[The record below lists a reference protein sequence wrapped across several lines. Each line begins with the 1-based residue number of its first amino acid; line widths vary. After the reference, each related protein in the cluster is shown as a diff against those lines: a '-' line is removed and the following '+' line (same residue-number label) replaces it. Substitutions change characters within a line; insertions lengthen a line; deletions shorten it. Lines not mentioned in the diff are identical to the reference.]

1 MRMKHGSDR
10 GPTISVKPR
19 LLAAFTAVAM
29 MFATAVPSLL
39 PRTAQAAPALADGAT
54 CTPQEVNIGSFED
67 NLNNPDVGIATYV
80 GGNMFMG
87 KPLNSGTTSYGKNGG
102 QTAEQGGFSPSY
114 AVEAEGTTLVAGKV
128 INGNIKKSWGGIGF
142 RFGTVGFG
150 ANYRPTAGSTVLA
163 VGGGGNL
170 NLTDRI
176 GGNTSFLSYGTLNNE
191 KTTGAGWAG
200 YYQSKDELTGPNY
213 NMQINGPDAWPSVMG
228 TSSRALF
235 SSNPNG
241 HAQSTITFDDADAL
255 KNVKIVGADRTD
267 YSTFGTDIQN
277 DSTLMGQ
284 QTANGTVSSG
294 TAQYTTEGKVGSPQ
308 VSGEGTINKGVFQTT
323 YAKYNNAVSYT
334 VQYGSDASQTDKL
347 ITFVGDKGKTDGNS
361 PTQIFEIAGSELSS
375 DGYIGTAFNFTN
387 IPEGARIVVNVTGSS
402 PITFHNSW
410 RFFYEG
416 KDISKGYIDGNS
428 NSGTYSRIA
437 SRLTW
442 NFKDTTYLTIL
453 GGQSAFE
460 YGGLRPID
468 DPAAAMLGSI
478 YVPKGTFESHVTTN
492 GRVYVGGDFMMYNP
506 TWVKDFNVKG
516 AGDGPSAS
524 VIDMDQER
532 HNFPGGFSISSTCSS
547 ISWDKVDP
555 DGNNL
560 GGTSWAV
567 YGSKA
572 AAQAGNTANALWT
585 VTDNVLTTA
594 GDYNPTEGVIE
605 VSNLTPERSYYIR
618 EMSPN
623 DTSYETNP
631 NIYRINTGT
640 GGNTYSGIE
649 EVYDSKTG
657 NTITTDKDKWLNN
670 GKIENR
676 RKGSNIQWGKYADGD
691 TNHTGLRGSEW
702 ELSKDGKPLATII
715 DNTKSVE
722 SVAIMHG
729 NQNVT
734 ANTLSLDVNESM
746 DFTAVIEPSDA
757 VQDVEWVS
765 SDKTSVIVNEDGRV
779 TVMQAKENQ
788 EPVTITAKSIS
799 DPTKMARVYIK
810 PKFVAVNSLTVSPT
824 SLNLTPGASATLTAT
839 TDPADVQVSWTSEDT
854 DVAVVQAQNNGTATV
869 TAGTTGGTSTTIV
882 AKAGNQEKRIPVTVQ
897 ASGTTF
903 YIENPDNNFWGN
915 MHLYAWSG
923 NTIISNAYPGT
934 SVTETEKVCANWYKI
949 HLDKKGPYQVQVNF
963 KTSSSDTRG
972 HKTDDLNIGSAPNYK
987 ITDTHGSG
995 KVEEGIPVCPTSL
1008 EPEESANE
1016 ATALAEPAD
1025 DAAAVQ
1031 AAPVAQDTA
1040 GKTNTQYE
1048 DKDPRIGIFRI
1059 EGLADGTYTLQ
1070 ESKAPNGYWLNPQ
1083 EYTITVS
1090 GDNVTWSPTPAG
1102 QVVDGI
1108 AWISD
1113 KPTQVVWDKVDSD
1126 NGNALLAGSGWTIE
1140 QMIVNDK
1147 GQPVLDNEGNRTW
1160 KALNEV
1166 LDCTESPCNASV
1178 KYKDEDPT
1186 PGKFLVKKLPV
1197 GTYRITETTV
1207 PDGYEAV
1214 GGPYEFTVT
1223 DREETV
1229 RVDGKPLGNT
1239 RKKGKVYWGKVS
1251 SEDDTRFL
1259 AGSAW
1264 QVTYTP
1270 YGGGDTITV
1279 DITDCV
1285 RSGGTTTGTCSA
1297 AEGKP
1302 AWAYDAYGAEGRI
1315 GFDNLPWGSYEMIE
1329 TKAPDGYYADPDAV
1343 YVFTVGPDTP
1353 EFQNVV
1359 IYKKNADGTT
1369 GDPIPAPTTPLP
1381 NYPNQVISNEPGVI
1395 LPATGGEGN
1404 TRIVLFG
1411 FALTA
1416 ISMLGCAIAMRK
1428 RI

>member
-963 KTSSSDTRG
+963 KTSSSDTRS

-1059 EGLADGTYTLQ
+1059 EGLADGTYTLK
-1070 ESKAPNGYWLNPQ
+1070 ESKAPVGYWLNTQ
-1083 EYTITVS
+1083 TYTITVS
-1090 GDNVTWSPTPAG
+1090 GTTVKWDPTPAG
-1102 QVVDGI
+1102 QVDANGI

-1113 KPTQVVWDKVDSD
+1113 KPTQVAWEKEDTTSKD
-1126 NGNALLAGSGWTIE
+1126 LLPGSGWTID
-1140 QMIVNDK
+1140 QKVLNDK
-1147 GQPVLDNEGNRTW
+1147 GQPVLDDKGNPTW
-1160 KALNEV
+1160 KPLNEV
-1166 LDCTESPCNASV
+1166 LDCMSNSCDTSK
-1178 KYKDEDPT
+1178 KYNDENNEA
-1186 PGKFLVKKLPV
+1186 GKFLVKYLPV
-1197 GTYRITETTV
+1197 GDYRIRETKV
-1207 PDGYEAV
+1207 PAGYEAV
-1214 GGPYEFTVT
+1214 EEAYYFTIPPTAPTTPDNSEGIVYINPK
-1223 DREETV
+1223 R
-1229 RVDGKPLGNT
+1229 LGNT
-1239 RKKGKVYWGKVS
+1239 RKTGTVNWKKVS
-1251 SEDDTRFL
+1251 SEDSAASKKPL
-1259 AGSAW
+1259 AGSEW
-1264 QVTYTP
+1264 QLTYTS
-1270 YGGGDTITV
+1270 YDKITNSDDTTIPKETIICQLTDTSSSCTV
-1279 DITDCV
+1279 NGESKNV
-1285 RSGGTTTGTCSA
+1285 
-1297 AEGKP
+1297 
-1302 AWAYDAYGAEGRI
+1302 AWAVDQDS
-1315 GFDNLPWGSYEMIE
+1315 DNGEFSYAKLPWGDYAIVE
-1329 TKAPDGYYADPDAV
+1329 TKAPDGYNLDTTEHR
-1343 YVFTVGPDTP
+1343 FTIGLGSTEENKFEVSL
-1353 EFQNVV
+1353 
-1359 IYKKNADGTT
+1359 
-1369 GDPIPAPTTPLP
+1369 GDIENT
-1381 NYPNQVISNEPGVI
+1381 PGVV

-1404 TRIVLFG
+1404 TLIVLFG
-1411 FALTA
+1411 FALIA
-1416 ISMLGCAIAMRK
+1416 ISMVGCGVAMRK

>member
-1 MRMKHGSDR
+1 
-10 GPTISVKPR
+10 
-19 LLAAFTAVAM
+19 
-29 MFATAVPSLL
+29 
-39 PRTAQAAPALADGAT
+39 
-54 CTPQEVNIGSFED
+54 
-67 NLNNPDVGIATYV
+67 
-80 GGNMFMG
+80 
-87 KPLNSGTTSYGKNGG
+87 
-102 QTAEQGGFSPSY
+102 
-114 AVEAEGTTLVAGKV
+114 
-128 INGNIKKSWGGIGF
+128 
-142 RFGTVGFG
+142 
-150 ANYRPTAGSTVLA
+150 
-163 VGGGGNL
+163 
-170 NLTDRI
+170 
-176 GGNTSFLSYGTLNNE
+176 
-191 KTTGAGWAG
+191 
-200 YYQSKDELTGPNY
+200 
-213 NMQINGPDAWPSVMG
+213 MQINGANRWPSVNG

-235 SSNPNG
+235 ASNPTG
-241 HAQSTITFDDADAL
+241 QTQSTITFNDNNAL
-255 KNVKIVGADRTD
+255 SNVNIVGADRTN

-277 DSTLMGQ
+277 DSKLMGQ
-284 QTANGTVSSG
+284 QTANGTVSSA
-294 TAQYTTEGKVGSPQ
+294 TAEYATEGKVGSPTTSQ
-308 VSGEGTINKGVFQTT
+308 EGTINKGVFQTK
-323 YAKYNNAVSYT
+323 YEKYNKAVSYT
-334 VQYGSDASQTDKL
+334 VQYGSEASKTDKL
-347 ITFVGDKGKTDGNS
+347 ITFVGDKGTKNS
-361 PTQIFEIAGSELSS
+361 PTQVFEIAGSELSS

-387 IPEGARIVVNVTGSS
+387 IPDDARIIVNVTGTD

-416 KDISKGYIDGNS
+416 KDISKGYIEDNS
-428 NSGTYSRIA
+428 NAATYSRIA

-442 NFKDTTYLTIL
+442 NFRDTTYLTIL
-453 GGQSAFE
+453 GGQSA
-460 YGGLRPID
+460 YDWDNLKPTD

-492 GRVYVGGDFMMYNP
+492 GRVYVGGDFLMHNP
-506 TWVKDFNVKG
+506 TWVKDFSVKG
-516 AGDGPSAS
+516 AGDGASAS

-623 DTSYETNP
+623 NTSYETNP

-649 EVYDSKTG
+649 EVYDSTTG
-657 NTITTDKDKWLNN
+657 NTITTDADKWLIY
-670 GKIENR
+670 GKIENQ

-691 TNHTGLRGSEW
+691 TSHTGLRGSEW
-702 ELSKDGKPLATII
+702 ELSKDGKLLATIK
-715 DNTKSVE
+715 DNTKPVE

-854 DVAVVQAQNNGTATV
+854 NVAVVQAQNNGTATV

-1059 EGLADGTYTLQ
+1059 EGLADGTYTLK
-1070 ESKAPNGYWLNPQ
+1070 ESKAPNGYWLNTQ
-1083 EYTITVS
+1083 TYTITVS
-1090 GDNVTWSPTPAG
+1090 GATVKWDPTPAG
-1102 QVVDGI
+1102 QVDANSI

-1113 KPTQVVWDKVDSD
+1113 KPTQVAWEKEDSTSKE
-1126 NGNALLAGSGWTIE
+1126 LLPGSGWTID
-1140 QMIVNDK
+1140 QKVLNDK
-1147 GQPVLDNEGNRTW
+1147 GQPVLDDEGNPTW
-1160 KALNEV
+1160 KPLNEV
-1166 LDCTESPCNASV
+1166 LDCMSNSCDTSE
-1178 KYKDEDPT
+1178 KYNDENNEA
-1186 PGKFLVKKLPV
+1186 GKFLVKYLPV
-1197 GTYRITETTV
+1197 GDYRIRETTV
-1207 PDGYEAV
+1207 PAGYEAV
-1214 GGPYEFTVT
+1214 EEAYYFTIPPTAPDNSEGIVYINPK
-1223 DREETV
+1223 RI
-1229 RVDGKPLGNT
+1229 GNT
-1239 RKKGKVYWGKVS
+1239 RKTGTVYWGKVS
-1251 SEDDTRFL
+1251 TELEDGKHVYL

-1264 QVTYTP
+1264 SIKFKPHGAENFQDPVT
-1270 YGGGDTITV
+1270 
-1279 DITDCV
+1279 ITDCV
-1285 RSGGTTTGTCSA
+1285 RTTGSTSGTCSA
-1297 AEGKP
+1297 SGSVTDTWAKDDNP
-1302 AWAYDAYGAEGRI
+1302 AAGRI
-1315 GFDNLPWGSYEMIE
+1315 SLSGLPWGTYEMVE
-1329 TKAPDGYYADPDAV
+1329 TKAPDGYYGDPSV
-1343 YVFTVGPDTP
+1343 TYIFTVGPDTP
-1353 EFQNVV
+1353 EFQNVQ
-1359 IYKKNADGTT
+1359 IYVKNSEGKP
-1369 GDPIPAPTTPLP
+1369 GDPITTPQNPTGADGKPLP
-1381 NYPNQVISNEPGVI
+1381 DYPNQVITNEPGVV

-1404 TRIVLFG
+1404 TLIVLFG
-1411 FALTA
+1411 FALIA
-1416 ISMLGCAIAMRK
+1416 ISMLGCGVVMRK